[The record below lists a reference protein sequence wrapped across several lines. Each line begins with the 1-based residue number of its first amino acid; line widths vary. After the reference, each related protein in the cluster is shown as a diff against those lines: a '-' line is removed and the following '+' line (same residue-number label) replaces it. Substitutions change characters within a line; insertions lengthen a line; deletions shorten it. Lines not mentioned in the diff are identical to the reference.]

1 MFAPGALAEWAWP
14 AFGETGERV
23 PPDALEEYRRKHHFK
38 APCCLCAIVE
48 EEYTEATIGV
58 VESLPMPHAD
68 PDRNRPIMHG
78 EYVASCAKGECGYFV
93 CLERF
98 YTLNGIKV
106 RVYNERD
113 TPLVAEEGRMGAEI
127 QNSVRNG
134 EGLYQVMPDIMRRGS
149 SARLRTENLSVALEK
164 RGSLLSDFMLGVPE
178 GRFWF
183 LFVQCHLCKAVMLR
197 EPFSTFHQCVRFQG
211 RYVNSSAWL
220 PGMRRFGPGPEPGI
234 VIARQELDYITRQAE
249 EPYARERQ
257 IARER
262 RAREY
267 QDIEVDLERDQG
279 DLDTDTE
286 IEETQAPWERASP
299 ESPAPGRDSS
309 PVAERA
315 SSTEPLTIVE
325 LMNDV
330 WGDAAP
336 TNN

>member
-1 MFAPGALAEWAWP
+1 MPRTNTRPRRLPARAPSSPSRALPQRSEPTFCSDKLKLAMCAPLPVPPLSSTTMFAPGLWRSGPGAP

-127 QNSVRNG
+127 HNSVRNG

-149 SARLRTENLSVALEK
+149 S
-164 RGSLLSDFMLGVPE
+164 G
-178 GRFWF
+178 
-183 LFVQCHLCKAVMLR
+183 
-197 EPFSTFHQCVRFQG
+197 
-211 RYVNSSAWL
+211 
-220 PGMRRFGPGPEPGI
+220 
-234 VIARQELDYITRQAE
+234 
-249 EPYARERQ
+249 
-257 IARER
+257 
-262 RAREY
+262 
-267 QDIEVDLERDQG
+267 
-279 DLDTDTE
+279 
-286 IEETQAPWERASP
+286 APP
-299 ESPAPGRDSS
+299 HG
-309 PVAERA
+309 
-315 SSTEPLTIVE
+315 EPLRRSGE
-325 LMNDV
+325 ARN
-330 WGDAAP
+330 P
-336 TNN
+336 S